1 MRQIAPMTRNA
12 WGGARAGAGR
22 RARGPI
28 ASEPHK
34 TRRSFVN
41 AQVRIVARV
50 TNGLSLRRGA
60 ERAAIGAAIEKAA
73 QRHDFAVLSVVIRS
87 KRLELVVA
95 ADHHVA
101 LARGMQGLQV
111 SAAKRINAAVG
122 RSGVVFPDRYRIV
135 GTTASR
141 RTTSARPAPSR
152 PVVQQHVVN
161 QGSPFASG
169 RGAVLNSPR
178 LKKGRDEQPTLGRI
192 AWMAVTN
199 PRRSWWL

>member
-1 MRQIAPMTRNA
+1 MRQIAPMTRTA

-34 TRRSFVN
+34 TRHAFTH

-50 TNGLSLRRGA
+50 VDGLSLRKGA
-60 ERAAIGAAIEKAA
+60 ERSAIGAAIAKAA

-87 KRLELVVA
+87 KRLELVIA

-122 RSGVVFPDRYRIV
+122 RSGVVFPDRYRVV
-135 GTTASR
+135 GTTSV
-141 RTTSARPAPSR
+141 RTTAPRPTSR
-152 PVVQQHVVN
+152 PVVVQHHVVDR
-161 QGSPFASG
+161 GSPFAST
-169 RGAVLNSPR
+169 RGAVLNSPKWKR
-178 LKKGRDEQPTLGRI
+178 GRDEQPTLGRI
-192 AWMAVTN
+192 AWMAVKN

>member
-1 MRQIAPMTRNA
+1 MRQIAPMTRTA

-34 TRRSFVN
+34 TRRSFAN
-41 AQVRIVARV
+41 AQIRIVARV
-50 TNGLSLRRGA
+50 IDGLSLRKGA
-60 ERAAIGAAIEKAA
+60 ERTAIGAAIEKAS

-111 SAAKRINAAVG
+111 SAAKRINSALG

-135 GTTASR
+135 GTTTSSR
-141 RTTSARPAPSR
+141 STGTRPAPSQ
-152 PVVQQHVVN
+152 PVAQHHVVD
-161 QGSPFASG
+161 QGSPFEPT

-178 LKKGRDEQPTLGRI
+178 LVRGRDEQPTLRRI
-192 AWMAVTN
+192 AWLALTN